1 MPGAVVLL
9 AVGACASAAPLVA
22 RIMVANSE
30 VPNLITFAPRNI
42 AFGTA
47 CDAAPERPGASAWWS
62 NKLRHT
68 PSKDDSPPCRRS
80 AMELAA

>member
-30 VPNLITFAPRNI
+30 VPNLITFAPR
-42 AFGTA
+42 
-47 CDAAPERPGASAWWS
+47 
-62 NKLRHT
+62 
-68 PSKDDSPPCRRS
+68 
-80 AMELAA
+80 